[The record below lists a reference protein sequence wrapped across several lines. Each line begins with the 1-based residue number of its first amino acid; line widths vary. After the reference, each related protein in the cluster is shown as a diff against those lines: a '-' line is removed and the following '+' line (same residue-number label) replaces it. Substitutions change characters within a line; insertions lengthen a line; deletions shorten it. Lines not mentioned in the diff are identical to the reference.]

1 MDKEKEENEKD
12 VEEMTP
18 EELEAHNKMVDEIAM
33 KVFLT
38 TIFFEKMAFFAL

>member
-12 VEEMTP
+12 FEEMTP

-33 KVFLT
+33 KVF
-38 TIFFEKMAFFAL
+38 KKYDKAFRELAKR